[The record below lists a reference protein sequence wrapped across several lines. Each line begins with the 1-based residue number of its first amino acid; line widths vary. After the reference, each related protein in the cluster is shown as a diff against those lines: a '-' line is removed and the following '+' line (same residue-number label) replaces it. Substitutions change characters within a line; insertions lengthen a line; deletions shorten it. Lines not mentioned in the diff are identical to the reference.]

1 MSGVRRDECAGC
13 VSSLDHCH
21 GTLVVHVDGG
31 AECTD
36 PSCDDTDQL
45 RHDLAVDCP
54 STVIGCC
61 ESRQMSPMSLT
72 ALTALTA

>member
-1 MSGVRRDECAGC
+1 MNGVRRLRCAGC
-13 VSSLDHCH
+13 ESGFDHCH
-21 GTLVVHVDGG
+21 GTLVVHVDGA

-54 STVIGCC
+54 STVIDCC
-61 ESRQMSPMSLT
+61 EPRQLSFT